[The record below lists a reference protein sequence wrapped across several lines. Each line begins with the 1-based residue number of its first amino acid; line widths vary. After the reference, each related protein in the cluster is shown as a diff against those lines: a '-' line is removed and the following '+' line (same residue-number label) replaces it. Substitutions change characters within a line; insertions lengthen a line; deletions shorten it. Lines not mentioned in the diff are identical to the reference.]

1 MCVTCSELPVNIS
14 TVVYPVLF
22 LKNCKK
28 VQKLSEWGG
37 KGNYMPFTICKIMNI
52 IISKD
57 YTFLEA
63 TRWAVSPKI
72 KYVDNQT
79 NTLQYKKLPF

>member
-28 VQKLSEWGG
+28 KCKSCLSEGG
-37 KGNYMPFTICKIMNI
+37 KKITICKIMNI
-52 IISKD
+52 IITKD